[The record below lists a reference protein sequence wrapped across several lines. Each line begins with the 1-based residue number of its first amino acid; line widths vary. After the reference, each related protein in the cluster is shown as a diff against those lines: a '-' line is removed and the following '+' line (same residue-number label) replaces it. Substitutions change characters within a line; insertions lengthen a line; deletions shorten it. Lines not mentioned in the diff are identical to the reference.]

1 MDAGSLHVYS
11 RVSSQSARVSRR
23 ATVLTES
30 PRIKQFPW
38 LLPTLD
44 LLPDWWVKATNDAVW
59 LIRVQEAEYRSMAA
73 GIIAGGDKD
82 KTSHT
87 TIFHEILDE
96 PSLPPEEKSVMRMK
110 AEASSF
116 VGAGTLTVA
125 HMLSL
130 TCFFVLKEPAIYK
143 RLMAE
148 LREAMPDPESSIGHQ
163 KLESLPYL
171 NAVVD
176 EGLRLSYGSMH
187 RLSRSHP
194 NEAIHFRG
202 WTIPPGTPV
211 GCSAYLIH
219 TNPEL
224 FPEPHTFRPE
234 RWLELEPRER
244 QHRRNYLN
252 NFGRGTR
259 QCVGMRL
266 AYSEIYL
273 TLGYLLRRLGGRL
286 ELFDTQYERDVA
298 FVQDYF
304 IPAPSKESRG
314 CRVTEAKHANGNGY
328 TDGVV
333 H

>member
-1 MDAGSLHVYS
+1 MDASTLQVYS
-11 RVSSQSARVSRR
+11 CVSSQSVKVSRC

-38 LLPTLD
+38 LLPTLN

-59 LIRVQEAEYRSMAA
+59 SIRIQEAEYRAMAA
-73 GIIAGGDKD
+73 GVIAGGDKD
-82 KTSHT
+82 KTSHV
-87 TIFHEILDE
+87 TIFHEMLDE
-96 PSLPPEEKSVMRMK
+96 PSLPPEEKTVMRMK
-110 AEASSF
+110 AEATSF

-130 TCFFVLKEPAIYK
+130 TCFFVLKKPDIYK

-148 LREAMPDPESSIGHQ
+148 LCEAMPDPESSTGQQ

-171 NAVVD
+171 AAVVD

-194 NEAIHFRG
+194 KEAVHFRG

-211 GCSAYLIH
+211 GCTAYLIH

-224 FPEPHTFRPE
+224 FPEPHAFRPE
-234 RWLELEPRER
+234 RWLDIEPRER
-244 QHRRNYLN
+244 QHLRNYLN

-266 AYSEIYL
+266 AYAEIYL
-273 TLGYLLRRLGGRL
+273 TLGYFLRRLGGRL

-304 IPAPSKESRG
+304 IPAPSKGSRG
-314 CRVTEAKHANGNGY
+314 CRVVETKHTNSNG
-328 TDGVV
+328 
-333 H
+333 